1 MNLLGDFIPATWT
14 TRRVALTIYHRL
26 ERNVILTTFDHY
38 GRWGRLFQVQR
49 RLSADAKSDRYDRQK
64 ATGRN
69 RMTQKVPLLDLQQQY
84 AQVGRELEAAVLE
97 VLRSGHYILG
107 KFGQKLEEQ
116 IGELSGCQYGIGV
129 ANGTD
134 ALVLALWALD
144 IGPGDEVITTP
155 FTFAATVEAIT
166 LRGAKPVFVDVF
178 QNSYNIDVREI
189 EKAIT
194 KTTKAILPIHLYGQS
209 ADMDPI
215 VEIAKKH
222 GLHIIEDNAQALGAT
237 YKGRPTGSF
246 GDLAC
251 TSFYPTKN
259 LGAAGDAGMVTT
271 NSEKLYKRV
280 KSLRAHGM
288 TRRYYHDELGV
299 NSRLDEMQ
307 AAVLVTKLP
316 YLKEWTAKRQ
326 AVAEMYNKAL
336 AGIPGIATPQLSI
349 GNDIVTPAEIHH
361 VWHQYTVRVLA
372 APANGQY
379 GVQARDSVVDELAK
393 HGVGAMC
400 YYPVPLHE
408 QDAFRNLG
416 YKRGDF
422 PMSETLSDQVLSLP
436 MYPELK
442 AEQIEYVASALR
454 EIMTARSEVGANV
467 TFTQPALSIQ

>member
-1 MNLLGDFIPATWT
+1 
-14 TRRVALTIYHRL
+14 
-26 ERNVILTTFDHY
+26 
-38 GRWGRLFQVQR
+38 
-49 RLSADAKSDRYDRQK
+49 
-64 ATGRN
+64 
-69 RMTQKVPLLDLQQQY
+69 MTQKVPLLDLQQQY
-84 AQVGRELEAAVLE
+84 AQVGQELEAAVLE

-178 QNSYNIDVREI
+178 ENSYNIDVRKI
-189 EKAIT
+189 ESAIT
-194 KTTKAILPIHLYGQS
+194 KNTKAILPIHLYGQP

-215 VEIAKKH
+215 V
-222 GLHIIEDNAQALGAT
+222 EDNAQALGAT

-326 AVAEMYNKAL
+326 AVAEHYKKAL
-336 AGIPGIATPQLSI
+336 NGIPGIAIPQLSI
-349 GNDIVTPAEIHH
+349 GNDFVSSEEIQH
-361 VWHQYTVRVLA
+361 VWHQYTVRVQA
-372 APANGQY
+372 APATGQY
-379 GVQARDSVVDELAK
+379 GAQARDSVVDELAK
-393 HGVGAMC
+393 RGVGAMC
-400 YYPVPLHE
+400 YYPVALHE
-408 QDAFRNLG
+408 QEAFRNLG

-422 PMSETLSDQVLSLP
+422 QLSETLSDQVLSLP

-442 AEQIEYVASALR
+442 AEQIEYVASSLR
-454 EIMTARSEVGANV
+454 EIMTARTEVGANV

>member
-1 MNLLGDFIPATWT
+1 
-14 TRRVALTIYHRL
+14 
-26 ERNVILTTFDHY
+26 
-38 GRWGRLFQVQR
+38 
-49 RLSADAKSDRYDRQK
+49 
-64 ATGRN
+64 
-69 RMTQKVPLLDLQQQY
+69 
-84 AQVGRELEAAVLE
+84 
-97 VLRSGHYILG
+97 
-107 KFGQKLEEQ
+107 
-116 IGELSGCQYGIGV
+116 
-129 ANGTD
+129 
-134 ALVLALWALD
+134 
-144 IGPGDEVITTP
+144 
-155 FTFAATVEAIT
+155 
-166 LRGAKPVFVDVF
+166 
-178 QNSYNIDVREI
+178 
-189 EKAIT
+189 
-194 KTTKAILPIHLYGQS
+194 
-209 ADMDPI
+209 MDPI
-215 VEIAKKH
+215 VEIANKH
-222 GLHIIEDNAQALGAT
+222 GLHIIEDNAQALGAN

-326 AVAEMYNKAL
+326 AVAAMYNKAL
-336 AGIPGIATPQLSI
+336 AGIPGIAAPQLSI
-349 GNDIVTPAEIHH
+349 GNNIVTPAEINH
-361 VWHQYTVRVLA
+361 VWHQYTVRVLS

-379 GVQARDSVVDELAK
+379 GAQARDSVVDELAK
-393 HGVGAMC
+393 HGIGSMC

-442 AEQIEYVASALR
+442 EEQIEYVARSLR
-454 EIMTARSEVGANV
+454 EIMTVRVESEVAANV
-467 TFTQPALSIQ
+467 SFIQPSLSIQ